1 MSHRRYSF
9 GFMIS
14 AVLAAGLL
22 LWPTTA
28 EAADR
33 DDEDR
38 IHFKPALDFG
48 MGGSGAKSSS
58 FSLRLYGGF
67 SRIAAG
73 DLNEG
78 LDGYFE
84 LLELYFAGSG
94 TQTGGYSPLHTG
106 YNVGADLVYQITPA
120 IGIGLGAGYMR
131 FSKDSFA
138 TWSDIETWDEIRLAG
153 TPTLSAIPI
162 RLGLFFDFPLGGD
175 LNLTANAGAAY
186 YAGLKIDAFQRIDIF
201 GVGGS
206 WDEEILRASR
216 SSLANLGFHGSLGLE
231 YMLSPKTGFFVEV
244 LGRSASFKN
253 FDTATY
259 SYRGLS
265 GSGSTEG
272 KIYLRTERW
281 SSAETWSLFIVSE
294 DPPTSSPPD
303 VVYTEPKIDLSG
315 FSLQAGI
322 RIRF

>member
-1 MSHRRYSF
+1 MSIRRCSL
-9 GFMIS
+9 GFLVA
-14 AVLAAGLL
+14 AVLAVGLL
-22 LWPTTA
+22 LWPTTG

-94 TQTGGYSPLHTG
+94 TQTGGYSPLHKG
-106 YNVGADLVYQITPA
+106 YNFGADLVYQITPK
-120 IGIGLGAGYMR
+120 IGIGLGAGYLR
-131 FSKDSFA
+131 SSSSPSA
-138 TWSDIETWDEIRLAG
+138 EWSDVGKDIEISG
-153 TPTLSAIPI
+153 TAAVSAVPI
-162 RLGLFFDFPLGGD
+162 RLGLFFDFPLSGN

-186 YAGLKIDAFQRIDIF
+186 YAGLKLDASQRLDF
-201 GVGGS
+201 DTGNY
-206 WDEEILRASR
+206 WFEEALSANR
-216 SSLANLGFHGSLGLE
+216 SSFANLGFHGSLGFE
-231 YMLSPKTGFFVEV
+231 YMFSPKMGFFVEA
-244 LGRSASFKN
+244 LGRYASFKN
-253 FDTATY
+253 FETATG
-259 SYRGLS
+259 SYRDS
-265 GSGSTEG
+265 DPSSSSTEG
-272 KIYLRTERW
+272 KIYLLTMRW